1 MPKPTPDESKDDFIS
16 RCMSHGETRQKY
28 PNQDQRF
35 AVCNSLW
42 SAKVEKSDFSK
53 AHNGDTMTCACG
65 GDCCTQEKV
74 AAEPEPLADESHEE
88 YMARCMDAGYSEDE
102 CMIAHEGHDFKEAA
116 TCPPGQSMQ
125 DGYCKPISVT
135 IELDIDDIC
144 AYVEAET
151 GNTLIE
157 ITGIAFHEGYNKNK
171 WSLSRA
177 GAEQVMQQMIGADVT
192 LKHPSPDEHS
202 PGFSRNMDGG
212 VEEAVV
218 GVIKEAT
225 IEDVPGGWNV
235 RYKAHIMRTELFE
248 SLESGLWTRENYGVS
263 IGGYGVPTA
272 ESDDGVIFGSDF
284 TFDHLA
290 IVHKPAYPR
299 ANIETVERIEASEDK
314 EVEAEETLNYES
326 RPSEELLTQESSKM
340 TDENVQTEDDSE
352 IDTLSSEIESLKADM
367 VLRDAAI
374 AEYEARD
381 ASRAEADRVALV
393 EKATEIGLKG
403 HEDFSEETLNS
414 VIASWESSRPTFE
427 AATPA
432 QSEPED
438 IPVEAS
444 ASEQSQTVVANYLN
458 GVMVESSEDIYERA
472 YNAWASAW
480 NKTLSG
486 IERNTMAA
494 KSYNEIKEQI

>member
-1 MPKPTPDESKDDFIS
+1 M
-16 RCMSHGETRQKY
+16 
-28 PNQDQRF
+28 
-35 AVCNSLW
+35 
-42 SAKVEKSDFSK
+42 
-53 AHNGDTMTCACG
+53 
-65 GDCCTQEKV
+65 
-74 AAEPEPLADESHEE
+74 
-88 YMARCMDAGYSEDE
+88 ED
-102 CMIAHEGHDFKEAA
+102 
-116 TCPPGQSMQ
+116 
-125 DGYCKPISVT
+125 
-135 IELDIDDIC
+135 
-144 AYVEAET
+144 
-151 GNTLIE
+151 
-157 ITGIAFHEGYNKNK
+157 
-171 WSLSRA
+171 
-177 GAEQVMQQMIGADVT
+177 
-192 LKHPSPDEHS
+192 
-202 PGFSRNMDGG
+202 
-212 VEEAVV
+212 
-218 GVIKEAT
+218 
-225 IEDVPGGWNV
+225 
-235 RYKAHIMRTELFE
+235 
-248 SLESGLWTRENYGVS
+248 
-263 IGGYGVPTA
+263 
-272 ESDDGVIFGSDF
+272 
-284 TFDHLA
+284 
-290 IVHKPAYPR
+290 
-299 ANIETVERIEASEDK
+299 
-314 EVEAEETLNYES
+314 EETLNYES

-472 YNAWASAW
+472 YNAWAAAW